1 MHKKGGY
8 PMGILWLSYGYPM
21 VRVRVGLDFCR
32 ERGRKWAGKGCGE
45 GGKWHL
51 PEIDIEERD

>member
-1 MHKKGGY
+1 
-8 PMGILWLSYGYPM
+8 MGILWLSYGYPM